1 MIQIYFV
8 IENLFKK
15 HKHWVNLVRKFG
27 GGYYS
32 EDIVQEAY
40 IKVYGK
46 KINEGYF
53 YLTLRSITMD
63 LHRKKVDT
71 FDIDDIDIKDEPY
84 QEPQCVEKYKEVL
97 STFDWYDRILFL
109 LYANSGMSMR
119 KIARETHI
127 SFMSIYNTIKK
138 CKEKLKN
145 QKD

>member
-1 MIQIYFV
+1 
-8 IENLFKK
+8 
-15 HKHWVNLVRKFG
+15 
-27 GGYYS
+27 
-32 EDIVQEAY
+32 
-40 IKVYGK
+40 
-46 KINEGYF
+46 
-53 YLTLRSITMD
+53 MD

-97 STFDWYDRILFL
+97 STFDWYDRNLFL
-109 LYANSGMSMR
+109 LYANSVMSMR